1 MSNQYPFFTI
11 STSRKSL
18 KSTPQK
24 RIERIK
30 AYKERLA
37 VSFGLCLFV
46 FLLLAFMLVAPTM
59 SSVSQ
64 AAASVSLGDRVWH
77 DANSNGEQDTSEG
90 GIGGVTVNLYDGTGL
105 NAGNL
110 LSSTVTNAD
119 GYYLFTTEDSEDY
132 QVQFVLPSGYT
143 FTTQDAVVTDTID
156 SDANTSTGAT
166 DVFTL
171 SAEDTTQD
179 AGLIAPT
186 TCDTGS
192 NDIGGTIY
200 RDYNADGRQASG
212 ERAYTGLVITAYDSS
227 NAVLTTTVSRPDDG
241 LFVFPSLAASA
252 PVRLEFTNLAT
263 GLEFGA
269 SGTGSDTGVQFINA
283 ATCEAD
289 LSLNEPQDYC
299 QNAPDLVST
308 CYVAGDP
315 LDTSGGSPGSRA
327 GDYDATISFSYHNS
341 IGKSGDVD
349 FVAPTHLADTKEVG
363 SVWGLAYDKEREII
377 YQAAFLKRHVGLGPS
392 GLSGI
397 YATSLTGTITTTQF
411 ITLTDLSINVGTI
424 VSRNLTYDPAQ
435 NTRDPDAF
443 DKVGKVG
450 LGDIDISED
459 GSTLYI
465 INLFDRELI
474 ALDTAS
480 KTISSQI
487 TVPNQGCQNGLIRPF
502 AVKVYK
508 GEVYVG
514 AVCSAENSGTSAD
527 LSAHILQLDG
537 AAFVSLLSFD
547 LDEFTRGRL
556 SGSYLNPGAWL
567 PWNSSWQNL
576 VNSGTHVI
584 YPVPMLS
591 DIEFDVDGS
600 LILGFMD
607 RSGHTV
613 NYQNYHPTVL
623 TDTVE
628 YSVHGGGDVLRA
640 CKVGNQFFIE
650 GTAGLCDY
658 NIEGQPKQGDEYYT
672 GLNFDPH
679 YETAIGGLAQL
690 PGSGEIV
697 STVYDPLAYN
707 SGGIKWLENSDGSLD
722 RAFQLFSSNDAFS
735 GKANGLGDLELLC
748 DPAPLEIGNYIW
760 EDTDG
765 DGIQEA
771 GESPLA
777 GVVIGL
783 YDSSGNLLATATT
796 DSEGHYYF
804 INADDPRLST
814 VFSDTVPINYGL
826 IPTTTI
832 GLSVNT
838 NNYQIRVDTTQ
849 GTLTNYTLT
858 DPDTGSGSN
867 ADEHD
872 SDASTSGNNVIVTV
886 NTGTAGQNN
895 HSIDIG
901 FEPPAL
907 AVDLASFEASCQ
919 AGEAQIRWQ
928 TVSELDNLG
937 FNLLRST
944 SAEGEGQPLN
954 SDLIMSQAPG
964 SGSGAFYEWLDGEVE
979 AGTTYYYSL
988 QDINVGGTISQHGPL
1003 SATCEENTTAI
1014 QLTSLTTSNT
1024 SALIVGW
1031 LLAIMLVTGIYLG
1044 RRRKCVRREA

>member
-1 MSNQYPFFTI
+1 MST
-11 STSRKSL
+11 L
-18 KSTPQK
+18 KN
-24 RIERIK
+24 RIFIERIK
-30 AYKERLA
+30 AYYKERLA

-77 DANSNGEQDTSEG
+77 DANSNGEQETSEA

-105 NAGNL
+105 NADDL
-110 LSSTVTNAD
+110 VSSTVTDAD
-119 GYYLFTTEDSEDY
+119 GYYLFTRENDGEDY

-156 SDANTSTGAT
+156 SDADTSSGAT
-166 DVFTL
+166 AVFTL

-179 AGLIAPT
+179 GGLIAPT

-227 NAVLTTTVSRPDDG
+227 NPVAVLATTVSRPDNG
-241 LFVFPSLAASA
+241 LFVFPGLAASA

-341 IGKSGDVD
+341 IGKAGDAS
-349 FVAPTHLADTKEVG
+349 FVMPTHLADTKEVG

-411 ITLTDLSINVGTI
+411 ITLTDLGINVGTI
-424 VSRNLTYDPAQ
+424 GARDLTYAPTQ
-435 NTRDPDAF
+435 NTRDPNVF
-443 DKVGKVG
+443 DQVGKVG

-465 INLFDRELI
+465 INLFDGKLI
-474 ALDTAS
+474 TLDTAS

-487 TVPNQGCQNGLIRPF
+487 TVPNQECQNGLIRPF

-514 AVCSAENSGTSAD
+514 AVCSAENGGTSAN

-537 AAFVSLLSFD
+537 GAFVSVLSFD
-547 LDEFTRGRL
+547 LDEFTRGQVG
-556 SGSYLNPGAWL
+556 GSLIKGTWL
-567 PWNSSWQNL
+567 PWNSTWQNL
-576 VNSGTHVI
+576 LTNNDVI

-600 LILGFMD
+600 LIFGFMD
-607 RSGHTV
+607 RTGHTV
-613 NYQNYHPTVL
+613 NFRNFHPTDL
-623 TDTVE
+623 SDMRE
-628 YSVHGGGDVLRA
+628 YSVQAAGDVLRA

-658 NIEGQPKQGDEYYT
+658 NIEGDSKHGDEYYT
-672 GLNFDPH
+672 GLFYQSH

-697 STVYDPLAYN
+697 STVYDPLGFN
-707 SGGIKWLENSDGSLD
+707 TGGIKWLENSDGSLD
-722 RAFQLFSSNDAFS
+722 RAFQLFDSAAAFS

-748 DPAPLEIGNYIW
+748 DPAPLEIGNYVW
-760 EDTDG
+760 LDADRN
-765 DGIQEA
+765 GIQDA

-777 GVVIGL
+777 GVLIGL
-783 YDSSGNLLATATT
+783 YDSNGNQLATTTT
-796 DSEGHYYF
+796 DSKGHYYF

-814 VFSDTVPINYGL
+814 VFSDTVPINYGV

-838 NNYQIRVDTTQ
+838 NNYQIRIDTTQ
-849 GTLTNYTLT
+849 STLTDYTLT
-858 DPDTGSGSN
+858 TQDTGSGSN

-964 SGSGAFYEWLDGEVE
+964 SGSGALYEWLDGEVE

-988 QDINVGGTISQHGPL
+988 QDINVGGTISPHGPL

-1024 SALIVGW
+1024 KAPIV
-1031 LLAIMLVTGIYLG
+1031 ASFQISFFA
-1044 RRRKCVRREA
+1044 RKFT